1 MPHIQRGGGES
12 DEDRSNTGTAGRVAA
27 DGACQASQGSR
38 QRCGRSHERRAGCVI
53 RRCARHVSTAARA
66 LSPATRSTADFA
78 AGKVKAVRAAI
89 EKGEFSVDA
98 EAIAD
103 KLLSNAQEILSR
115 SRG

>member
-1 MPHIQRGGGES
+1 MKIGQTSELPGGLPP
-12 DEDRSNTGTAGRVAA
+12 TGLAKQAKAPASAAEGATKDALVASSAGVP
-27 DGACQASQGSR
+27 
-38 QRCGRSHERRAGCVI
+38 VT
-53 RRCARHVSTAARA
+53 VSTAARA
-66 LSPATRSTADFA
+66 LSPATRSMADFD
-78 AGKVKAVRAAI
+78 AGKVKSVRAAI

>member
-1 MPHIQRGGGES
+1 MQKAILKVNGMTCPSCLTTIQTALTKQNGVGEV
-12 DEDRSNTGTAGRVAA
+12 NV
-27 DGACQASQGSR
+27 
-38 QRCGRSHERRAGCVI
+38 
-53 RRCARHVSTAARA
+53 
-66 LSPATRSTADFA
+66 LFN

>member
-1 MPHIQRGGGES
+1 MAAPRDDDES
-12 DEDRSNTGTAGRVAA
+12 FLAG
-27 DGACQASQGSR
+27 
-38 QRCGRSHERRAGCVI
+38 
-53 RRCARHVSTAARA
+53 
-66 LSPATRSTADFA
+66 DFD

-103 KLLSNAQEILSR
+103 KMLSNAQEILTR

>member
-1 MPHIQRGGGES
+1 MKIGQTPELPGGLPP
-12 DEDRSNTGTAGRVAA
+12 TGLAKQAKAPASAAEGATKDALVASSAGVP
-27 DGACQASQGSR
+27 
-38 QRCGRSHERRAGCVI
+38 VT
-53 RRCARHVSTAARA
+53 VSTAARA
-66 LSPATRSTADFA
+66 LSPATPSTADFD

>member
-1 MPHIQRGGGES
+1 MKIGQQPELPGALAQTGLAKQA
-12 DEDRSNTGTAGRVAA
+12 RSPASAAEGAAKGALAASTAGVP
-27 DGACQASQGSR
+27 
-38 QRCGRSHERRAGCVI
+38 VT
-53 RRCARHVSTAARA
+53 VSITAQA
-66 LSPATRSTADFA
+66 LSQTSRTTGDFD

-89 EKGEFSVDA
+89 DKGEFSVNA

>member
-1 MPHIQRGGGES
+1 MPP
-12 DEDRSNTGTAGRVAA
+12 TGLAKRAKAPASAAEGATKDALVASSAGVP
-27 DGACQASQGSR
+27 
-38 QRCGRSHERRAGCVI
+38 VT
-53 RRCARHVSTAARA
+53 VSTAARA
-66 LSPATRSTADFA
+66 LSPATRTTADSD